1 VGSAWMK
8 KRQVSRLTYDS
19 KKEKKTKEKKNI
31 ICVWKNDERKR
42 KIDAAAACETK
53 SRPESNKS
61 LGEGGL
67 SNM

>member
-1 VGSAWMK
+1 MK

-19 KKEKKTKEKKNI
+19 KKKKKKREEKI

>member
-1 VGSAWMK
+1 MK

-19 KKEKKTKEKKNI
+19 KKKKREKKI
-31 ICVWKNDERKR
+31 IIGVWKNDERKR